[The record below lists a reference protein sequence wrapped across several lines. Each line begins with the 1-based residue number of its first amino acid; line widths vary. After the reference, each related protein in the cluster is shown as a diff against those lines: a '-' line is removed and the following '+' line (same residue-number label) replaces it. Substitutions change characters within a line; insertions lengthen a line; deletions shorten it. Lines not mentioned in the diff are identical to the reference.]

1 MAPSPKL
8 ISFLF
13 LAIFSVQIHARESQF
28 FSKVSATTATPSTTA
43 VNYNNVQ
50 DKTLP
55 SKAEESLNKQEVDPA
70 FIPDTQNGYGL
81 YGQESS
87 QFPTTTKLANAPHTT
102 TTYQPYKTQTQT
114 QETYTNYPADTT
126 TTTTTDNYYN
136 KNAYGEQQQNFGE
149 TSLQESEYTRMGNQ
163 NNKNKYYNGANSYN
177 NNNNEYN
184 NGANSYNNNNEYSN
198 GANNYNNNNNEYNN
212 GANSYKND
220 EKQGMSDTRYL
231 ENGKYYYD
239 LNNENSN
246 YYPNQYQQSSRNNY
260 NTRGYYNNNNN
271 GNSKYEYSN
280 NSMQKYDSQD
290 DFEESQEEQYV
301 P

>member
-1 MAPSPKL
+1 MAPSPRL

-13 LAIFSVQIHARESQF
+13 LLTIFSKQIHARESQF
-28 FSKVSATTATPSTTA
+28 FSKVSATTATPSTTTI
-43 VNYNNVQ
+43 NNNNVQ

-55 SKAEESLNKQEVDPA
+55 SKQEESFNKQELDPA

-87 QFPTTTKLANAPHTT
+87 RFPTTTKLANAPYTT

-114 QETYTNYPADTT
+114 QETYTNYPTDSTT
-126 TTTTTDNYYN
+126 TTTNNHYN
-136 KNAYGEQQQNFGE
+136 NNGYEEQQQNFGE
-149 TSLQESEYTRMGNQ
+149 TSLQGSEYTNMGNQ
-163 NNKNKYYNGANSYN
+163 NNNKYYNGANSYN
-177 NNNNEYN
+177 NKYY
-184 NGANSYNNNNEYSN
+184 NGANSYT
-198 GANNYNNNNNEYNN
+198 
-212 GANSYKND
+212 ND

-231 ENGKYYYD
+231 ANGKYYYD

-246 YYPNQYQQSSRNNY
+246 YYRNQYQQNSRNNY

-271 GNSKYEYSN
+271 NNDENSKYEYNN
-280 NSMQKYDSQD
+280 NSMQKYDNQD

>member
-55 SKAEESLNKQEVDPA
+55 SKAEESLNKQELDPA

-81 YGQESS
+81 YALQN
-87 QFPTTTKLANAPHTT
+87 PDPNP
-102 TTYQPYKTQTQT
+102 
-114 QETYTNYPADTT
+114 ETYTNYPAD
-126 TTTTTDNYYN
+126 TTTDNYYN

-149 TSLQESEYTRMGNQ
+149 TSLQESEYTKMGNQ

-177 NNNNEYN
+177 NNNND
-184 NGANSYNNNNEYSN
+184 
-198 GANNYNNNNNEYNN
+198 
-212 GANSYKND
+212 YKND

-271 GNSKYEYSN
+271 NNNGNSKYEYSN